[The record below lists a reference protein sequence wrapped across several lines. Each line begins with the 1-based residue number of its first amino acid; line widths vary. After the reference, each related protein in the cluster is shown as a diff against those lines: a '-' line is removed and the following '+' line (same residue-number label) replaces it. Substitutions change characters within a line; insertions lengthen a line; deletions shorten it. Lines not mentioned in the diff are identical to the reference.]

1 MLCFNGH
8 FRSKSLR
15 NGFTLVELLVV
26 IAIIGV
32 LIALLLPAVQAARE
46 AARRMQCSNQ
56 IKQLSLAVHNFH
68 DANNRFPASSFDPI
82 YVSKDIKRAGALALL
97 LPFTEQSTLYSNL
110 VFNSGEL
117 YYRAEARV
125 RISTLLCPSDSNINL
140 WNNTMCA
147 HTSYRGSRA
156 DLAGSDALGT
166 AVGTSG
172 RLVDVNPETQFPM
185 LRSWLQAGRFLGGFE
200 RVTDGTSNSVM
211 FSEGIIGDGQGGNI
225 GGNYKMRMAT
235 GVSAHYDQEPQK
247 CLNLR
252 GPGNEFS
259 SPSQSSVTD
268 ADHNLGRRAWDNYV
282 HPVYFYT
289 LLPPNSP
296 SCHNDWIHV
305 WVSASSNHPGGV
317 NISLLD
323 ASTRFI
329 NDSINTANLSRKV
342 TAQSPDVPPASPY
355 DATGTFSYGVWA
367 ELGSINGGETS
378 EP

>member
-1 MLCFNGH
+1 MKKTTILA
-8 FRSKSLR
+8 
-15 NGFTLVELLVV
+15 FTLVELLVV

-46 AARRMQCSNQ
+46 AARRMQCANQ

-82 YVSKDIKRAGALALL
+82 YVSKNINRGGALTLL

-110 VFNSGEL
+110 VFSSAPL
-117 YYRAEARV
+117 FQKAEGRV
-125 RISTLLCPSDSNINL
+125 RIGTLLCPSDSNINL
-140 WNNTMCA
+140 WNDTMCA
-147 HTSYRGSRA
+147 HTSYRGSRG
-156 DLAGSDALGT
+156 DLAGHDSGAGMDAT
-166 AVGTSG
+166 
-172 RLVDVNPETQFPM
+172 NPDDQVPM
-185 LRSWLQAGRFLGGFE
+185 SRSWLQAGRFLGGFE

-225 GGNYKMRMAT
+225 GGNYKMRIAT
-235 GVSAHYDQEPQK
+235 TALAHYNQIPQN

-252 GPGNEFS
+252 GPGNEFNDS
-259 SPSQSSVTD
+259 SQNCLND

-296 SCHNDWIHV
+296 SCHSGYVYI

-317 NISLLD
+317 NISL
-323 ASTRFI
+323 
-329 NDSINTANLSRKV
+329 
-342 TAQSPDVPPASPY
+342 
-355 DATGTFSYGVWA
+355 
-367 ELGSINGGETS
+367 
-378 EP
+378 